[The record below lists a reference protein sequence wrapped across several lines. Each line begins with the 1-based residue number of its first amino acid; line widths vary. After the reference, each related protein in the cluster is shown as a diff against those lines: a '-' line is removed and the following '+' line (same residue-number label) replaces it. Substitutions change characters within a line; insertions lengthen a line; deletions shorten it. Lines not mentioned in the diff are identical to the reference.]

1 VAEGEGNHAGAET
14 PRAPRWRG
22 RLIVALLVVVGVSVA
37 GRVALSKESPETSRS
52 TSPSGGPTTSLVPG
66 DTPSGGEPEVQKEE
80 GKAQTILPYV
90 TEGGLAMLI
99 GLLLGMATRG
109 FLKLGLL
116 LLVVAFVGLQYL
128 AYKNILT
135 VNWSALK
142 EYVLNAT
149 HGADWMTVVKQK
161 LPSGGAFGLGYL
173 LGLKKG

>member
-1 VAEGEGNHAGAET
+1 MVQTEENHAGAEA

-22 RLIVALLVVVGVSVA
+22 RLIVVLIVVVGLSVA
-37 GRVALSKESPETSRS
+37 GRVALSKESAEQARS
-52 TSPSGGPTTSLVPG
+52 SSPSGGPTTSLVPG
-66 DTPSGGEPEVQKEE
+66 DTPPGGEPEAQEAE
-80 GKAQTILPYV
+80 GKAGTILPYV
-90 TEGGLAMLI
+90 TEGGLAMLV

-116 LLVVAFVGLQYL
+116 LIVVAFVGLQYL

-149 HGADWMTVVKQK
+149 HGADWFTVVKQK